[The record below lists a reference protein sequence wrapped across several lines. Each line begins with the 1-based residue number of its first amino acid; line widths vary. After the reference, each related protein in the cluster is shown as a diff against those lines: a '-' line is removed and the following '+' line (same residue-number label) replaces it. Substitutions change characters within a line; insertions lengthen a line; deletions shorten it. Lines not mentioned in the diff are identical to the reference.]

1 MRSGYERMKMKKKLR
16 IAFGVAIGKL
26 RSRRKWSQEHLG
38 FEADL
43 SRAYISLLELGKRS
57 PTLNTM
63 YDLATAFDI
72 EVDELVKLALLEL
85 ENHDHRS
92 P

>member
-1 MRSGYERMKMKKKLR
+1 MRAGYERMKKKKELR
-16 IAFGVAIGKL
+16 IAFGVALEKL
-26 RSRRKWSQEHLG
+26 RTNRKWSQEHLG

-63 YDLATAFDI
+63 YDLATAFDL
-72 EVDELVKLALLEL
+72 EVDALVKLALREL
-85 ENHDHRS
+85 DNHDHRS

>member
-1 MRSGYERMKMKKKLR
+1 MKKTKELR
-16 IAFGVAIGKL
+16 KAFGVALEKL
-26 RSRRKWSQEHLG
+26 RTSRKWSQEHLG

-63 YDLATAFDI
+63 YDLATAFDL
-72 EVDELVKLALLEL
+72 EVDELARLALLEMKQ
-85 ENHDHRS
+85 HDNRG